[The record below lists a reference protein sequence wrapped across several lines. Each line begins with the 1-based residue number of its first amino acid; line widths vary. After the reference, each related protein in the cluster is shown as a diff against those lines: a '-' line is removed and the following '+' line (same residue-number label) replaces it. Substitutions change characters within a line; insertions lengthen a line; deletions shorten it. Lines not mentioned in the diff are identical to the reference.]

1 MIISHDFGIGIE
13 EYEAKGKKNDFPV
26 FDRCPDCQIIVQGNV
41 HRNGCIGW
49 VSRRILKKKPKNT

>member
-1 MIISHDFGIGIE
+1 MIGIE

-41 HRNGCIGW
+41 HRNDCIGW